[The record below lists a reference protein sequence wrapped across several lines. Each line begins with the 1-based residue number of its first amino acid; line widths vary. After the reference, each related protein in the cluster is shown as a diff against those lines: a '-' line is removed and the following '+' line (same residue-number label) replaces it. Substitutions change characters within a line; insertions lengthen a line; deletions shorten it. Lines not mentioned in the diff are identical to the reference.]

1 VVAGLSPLW
10 VGGVA
15 LLCLLVVYLGKPA
28 FALVSERPPAW
39 ALYLTLGTLCPLVAA
54 AAVLAERAGRVF
66 PAWLGIVLPAF
77 PIVAAAIFAG
87 PRHSLLALTAGLMSR
102 FTAGHGERRQT
113 GRTGMSAP
121 LP

>member
-1 VVAGLSPLW
+1 LVAELSPLW

-28 FALVSERPPAW
+28 FALVSERAPAW
-39 ALYLTLGTLCPLVAA
+39 ALYLTLGTLFPLLVAA
-54 AAVLAERAGRVF
+54 VVLIKRAGRGF
-66 PAWLGIVLPAF
+66 PAWLGILLTAL
-77 PIVAAAIFAG
+77 PIVAAAIVAG

-113 GRTGMSAP
+113 GRTGMSSP